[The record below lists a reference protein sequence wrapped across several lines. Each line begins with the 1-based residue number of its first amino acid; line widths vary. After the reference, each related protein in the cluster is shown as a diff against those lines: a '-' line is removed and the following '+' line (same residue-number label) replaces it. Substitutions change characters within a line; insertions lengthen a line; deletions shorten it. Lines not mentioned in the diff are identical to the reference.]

1 MSSLFACI
9 IAFILKRWGA
19 IVNTDY
25 IIIGNI
31 MTLIPG
37 VGLTNALR
45 DLFVGDSISGVLRLI
60 EAVLLALAIACGY
73 VVASLMFG
81 GAA

>member
-1 MSSLFACI
+1 
-9 IAFILKRWGA
+9 
-19 IVNTDY
+19 
-25 IIIGNI
+25 